1 MTTLYL
7 RKKTEYYEI
16 DSLFHCIFCQL
27 SEFFWLWLTFYLM
40 SICPKYISVLFATNF
55 QKYQFLGL
63 TVIKRAEVGWRKYYH
78 AYTMDPQLH
87 IFSKDLQPLLFK
99 VICQIVQKLC
109 RYTVAADIAAVSP
122 SLLADKRID

>member
-1 MTTLYL
+1 M
-7 RKKTEYYEI
+7 
-16 DSLFHCIFCQL
+16 
-27 SEFFWLWLTFYLM
+27 M
-40 SICPKYISVLFATNF
+40 PICLKYIYVLFATNF

-63 TVIKRAEVGWRKYYH
+63 TGIKRVEVGWRKYYH